1 MAENSRTVAAIKGQV
16 TKFSGI
22 IARDLSKPKR
32 KLVKKIIYGI
42 QAAKGI
48 KLSHITLRKVRK
60 SVS

>member
-22 IARDLSKPKR
+22 IARDPSKPKR
-32 KLVKKIIYGI
+32 KLVKEIIYGI
-42 QAAKGI
+42 QAAKDI
-48 KLSHITLRKVRK
+48 KLSHITSRKVRK